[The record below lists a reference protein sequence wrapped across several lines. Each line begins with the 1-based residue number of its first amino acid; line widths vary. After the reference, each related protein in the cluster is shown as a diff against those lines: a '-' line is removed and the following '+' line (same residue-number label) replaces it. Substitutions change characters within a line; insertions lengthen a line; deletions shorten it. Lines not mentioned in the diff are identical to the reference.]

1 MGILEIILAVFA
13 WRKGWKWMSLIP
25 IAIAF
30 VIGLICGLSGGTP
43 SDVILVDVIAIIA
56 LAIMCFKKP
65 DDIFK
70 NDTPDETKKE
80 S

>member
-1 MGILEIILAVFA
+1 MGIIEIILAVFA

-25 IAIAF
+25 ISVAL
-30 VIGLICGLSGGTP
+30 VIGFICGLSGGSP
-43 SDVILVDVIAIIA
+43 SDVIFVDVLAIVA
-56 LAIMCFKKP
+56 LGIMCFKKP

-70 NDTPDETKKE
+70 NETKKE